1 MNAILQ
7 SAFLKAL
14 GWSLINSLWQMGI
27 VWLLYQILTRNGT
40 KFSAEK
46 RHNLALLSQF
56 TGSLWFIVTFIIN
69 LTMATEGASVAGSN
83 AASGIGSAISLAV
96 EPLLPWLSLIYLVV
110 TVLLLFR
117 LSSHLS
123 STRTLASKGLTKA
136 DPEIRVFM
144 QQLAA
149 QMGIKKP
156 IRVWISNLVETPLTI
171 GFWRPVILLPVA
183 IVNNLSLKQTE
194 SIILHELYHIQ
205 RNDFLINLLI
215 AVADIILFFNPF
227 AKYFRE
233 VIQREREHRCDD
245 MVLQFRYDPMLYA
258 QALLILEQHR
268 PTRHSVMLAATGNNK
283 FFLLARVKR
292 LVTGETVAVP
302 VSKRM
307 IAFLMSTLV
316 LAYIGWNNSGNVS
329 AEVVIN
335 SNAPQIVE
343 MKAAGSLE
351 AQPQYQYT
359 PVPVAGITDKTFDSP
374 EKSSSALP
382 MVAAESN
389 VEKNLARVI
398 VSEKIEEL
406 ITSVAHDR
414 MIEYVKSEVAPEFTI
429 SIDRSPA
436 QTETSD
442 TTYPFVP
449 SSSFLYNVTG
459 DTALPKKLS
468 ESEIKSK
475 LQLVSALKS
484 IDEMNWS
491 DIGRNLAKAGEN
503 LDISRLHLEL
513 KKAVT
518 EVDWKTLNKDL
529 ENSAKESATEIEKY
543 KSQLADRY
551 LQYNKAKLDRAEK
564 ARTAEVQIVQERLKT
579 PRKIKKIVT
588 I

>member
-14 GWSLINSLWQMGI
+14 GWSLVNSLWQMGI

-56 TGSLWFIVTFIIN
+56 AGSLWLIVTFITN
-69 LTMATEGASVAGSN
+69 LNIAPEGAFVASFN
-83 AASGIGSAISLAV
+83 ATSGIGSTVLMAF
-96 EPLLPWLSLIYLVV
+96 EPLLPWLSLIYLVI
-110 TVLLLFR
+110 TALLLFR
-117 LSSHLS
+117 LSRHLS
-123 STRTLASKGLTKA
+123 STRTLASKGLNKA

-215 AVADIILFFNPF
+215 AVSDIILFFNPF

-302 VSKRM
+302 VSQKM
-307 IAFLMSTLV
+307 IAFFMSTLV
-316 LAYIGWNNSGNVS
+316 LAYIGWNNSGKISTEAAV
-329 AEVVIN
+329 N
-335 SNAPQIVE
+335 SNVPQAVE
-343 MKAAGSLE
+343 MKASQSFEAG
-351 AQPQYQYT
+351 PQFNT
-359 PVPVAGITDKTFDSP
+359 LAGITDKIADSP
-374 EKSSSALP
+374 EEGSSDNLP
-382 MVAAESN
+382 MVATESN

-406 ITSVAHDR
+406 ISSVAHDR
-414 MIEYVKSEVAPEFTI
+414 MIEYVKTEVTPEFTI
-429 SIDRSPA
+429 SIDRSPV
-436 QTETSD
+436 QIETND

-468 ESEIKSK
+468 ESEIKGK
-475 LQLVSALKS
+475 LQLVNALKS
-484 IDEMNWS
+484 IDDMNWS

-503 LDISRLHLEL
+503 LDVSRLHLEL
-513 KKAVT
+513 KKAVS

-529 ENSAKESATEIEKY
+529 ENSAKEAATEIEKY

-564 ARTAEVQIVQERLKT
+564 ARAAEVEMVQERLKM

>member
-14 GWSLINSLWQMGI
+14 GWSLVNSLWQMGI

-46 RHNLALLSQF
+46 RHNLALLSLF
-56 TGSLWFIVTFIIN
+56 AGSLWFIVTFITN
-69 LTMATEGASVAGSN
+69 LTMAPEGPSVAGFN
-83 AASGIGSAISLAV
+83 GVPGIGSTISLAF
-96 EPLLPWLSLIYLVV
+96 EPLLPWLSLIYLVI
-110 TVLLLFR
+110 TALLLFR
-117 LSSHLS
+117 LSRHLS
-123 STRTLASKGLTKA
+123 STRTLASKGLSKA

-149 QMGIKKP
+149 QMGIRKP
-156 IRVWISNLVETPLTI
+156 IRVWISKLVETPLTI

-215 AVADIILFFNPF
+215 AVSDIILFFNPF

-233 VIQREREHRCDD
+233 VIQGEREHRCDD

-292 LVTGETVAVP
+292 LVTGETAAVP
-302 VSKRM
+302 VSQRM
-307 IAFLMSTLV
+307 IAFFMSTLV
-316 LAYIGWNNSGNVS
+316 LAFIGWNSSGKIS
-329 AEVVIN
+329 AEMAVN
-335 SNAPQIVE
+335 SNVPQAVEMQAAQSFEAGPQI
-343 MKAAGSLE
+343 
-351 AQPQYQYT
+351 T
-359 PVPVAGITDKTFDSP
+359 THAGITDKIADRP
-374 EKSSSALP
+374 EESSSDDLP
-382 MVAAESN
+382 MAATESN

-406 ITSVAHDR
+406 ISSVAHDQ
-414 MIEYVKSEVAPEFTI
+414 MIEYVKTEVTPEFTI

-436 QTETSD
+436 QIETSD

-468 ESEIKSK
+468 ESEIKGK

-491 DIGRNLAKAGEN
+491 DISRNLAKAGEN
-503 LDISRLHLEL
+503 LDVSRLHLEL

-518 EVDWKTLNKDL
+518 EVDWKMLNKDL
-529 ENSAKESATEIEKY
+529 ENSAKEAATEIEKY

-564 ARTAEVQIVQERLKT
+564 ARAAEVEMVQERLKMR
-579 PRKIKKIVT
+579 RKIKKIVT